1 MNILPIDQ
9 INNIQKAASQQSP
22 EALRKVA
29 VQFEAVLLMQ
39 LTSAL
44 NKTSYS
50 DGEDG
55 DENLFGGDGGTG
67 LAKQMFSEQLATT
80 MAQSGG
86 VGIADTIMR
95 QIGAPPIKSAPGN
108 LKPLSNAISAVREI
122 KQQGQA
128 EGIPLINRSAWSIP
142 ITRAAFVG
150 DPSEAQ
156 IISRD
161 ADDDRSNLTVDAKAA
176 ILALPMTETNETMI
190 LVPVVSEKTIGRSL
204 PDPSHPLQ
212 YQLPVSG
219 RLSSG
224 FGNRIHPID
233 HKAKFHAGLD
243 LAVPRGTSVEAAA
256 GGEVSFA
263 GWSGGYGNLL
273 ILKHPD
279 GRETRYGHLD
289 KLLVAAGDKVSAGQ
303 EVALSGSTGKS
314 TGPHLH
320 FEIRE
325 NGQVVDP
332 TKILTKGLR

>member
-1 MNILPIDQ
+1 MNISLVDQ
-9 INNIQKAASQQSP
+9 INNIQKAAKQDSP

-86 VGIADTIMR
+86 VGIADTILR
-95 QIGAPPIKSAPGN
+95 QIAAPPTKSASGN
-108 LKPLSNAISAVREI
+108 LKPLSTAISAVREI
-122 KQQGQA
+122 RQQGPA
-128 EGIPLINRSAWSIP
+128 EGIPLINSSAQSIP
-142 ITRAAFVG
+142 LTKAASVG
-150 DPSEAQ
+150 DQNEVQ

-161 ADDDRSNLTVDAKAA
+161 SDDDRKSVTVDGNAA
-176 ILALPMTETNETMI
+176 NSALPMTESNETMI
-190 LVPVVSEKTIGRSL
+190 LVPVVSDGNVGDALPNPSL
-204 PDPSHPLQ
+204 P

-219 RLSSG
+219 RLSSR

-273 ILKHPD
+273 IIKHPD

-289 KLLVAAGDKVSAGQ
+289 KLLVAAGDQVAGGQ